1 MWEAAL
7 WGGIAGSAVL
17 LGALAGIY
25 FKIKRSII
33 AYIMAYGTGVLIGA
47 ATFELLILSLRDG
60 GMELTVLSFVLG
72 ALIFT
77 LFDFVISRKGG
88 RERKRSR
95 KRPEGSSGLALF
107 IGTVLDSIPES
118 FIIGVSFLNGGSAS
132 WLLMAAVFISNIPE
146 GLSSSVGLLNDGYSK
161 AKVQMLWL
169 SVFGLSVI
177 SSMAGYSILK
187 DKPEGLAA
195 VVSSFSAGAVVS
207 MVSSTMMPEAYEDG
221 GPVVGF
227 IAALGLISSLVLAKL
242 G

>member
-1 MWEAAL
+1 MWETAL

-17 LGALAGIY
+17 MGALAGIY
-25 FKIKRSII
+25 LKVKRSII

-60 GMELTVLSFVLG
+60 GMELTVLSFILG
-72 ALIFT
+72 AIIFT
-77 LFDFVISRKGG
+77 LFDLLISKKGG

-95 KRPEGSSGLALF
+95 KRPEGGSGLALF

-118 FIIGVSFLNGGSAS
+118 FIIGVSFADGGRAS
-132 WLLMAAVFISNIPE
+132 WLLMAAVFICNIPE
-146 GLSSSVGLLNDGYSK
+146 GLSSSVGLLKDGYSK
-161 AKVQMLWL
+161 AKVQQLWL
-169 SVFGLSVI
+169 SDFALSVLR
-177 SSMAGYSILK
+177 SMAGYTMLR

-195 VVSSFSAGAVVS
+195 VVSSFSAGAVVA

>member
-1 MWEAAL
+1 MREAAL

-17 LGALAGIY
+17 LGAMAGIY
-25 FKIKRSII
+25 LKVKKYII
-33 AYIMAYGTGVLIGA
+33 GYVMAYGTGVLIGA
-47 ATFELLILSLRDG
+47 ATFELLILSLKDG

-72 ALIFT
+72 ALVFT
-77 LFDFVISRKGG
+77 LFDLLISRKGG

-95 KRPEGSSGLALF
+95 KRPDGSSGLALF

-118 FIIGVSFLNGGSAS
+118 FIIGVSFVGGGSAS

-146 GLSSSVGLLNDGYSK
+146 GMSSSVGLLKGGYSK
-161 AKVQMLWL
+161 AKVQLLWL
-169 SVFGLSVI
+169 SVFVLSVL
-177 SSMAGYSILK
+177 SSIAGYAILR

-227 IAALGLISSLVLAKL
+227 VAALGLISSLVLSKL